1 MGAAARRGD
10 VMTDVARQSEIHFA
24 FDVTLDEIRRRKA
37 VLEVIGEDWDPVQ
50 AMAEEDT
57 ASRMLYSD
65 LDDEQQRIFDELV
78 RSGVLPDRS

>member
-1 MGAAARRGD
+1 MA
-10 VMTDVARQSEIHFA
+10 DVARQSEIQFVY
-24 FDVTLDEIRRRKA
+24 DVTLDEIRRRRA
-37 VLEVIGEDWDPVQ
+37 VLEAIDQDWDPVQ

-78 RSGVLPDRS
+78 RAGVLPDRS